1 MGRAGRM
8 TSGSRC
14 LGTTTTGVVIVSIVY
29 MRSLFSFGASKE
41 IPLAV
46 AGSGH
51 RPEMLR
57 RKTLANNSRLT
68 IAASALVTPLAV
80 YGLVTGTVLPF
91 VLTALALASG
101 LTTLALHQ
109 RRRYEQA
116 AAGQVYTL
124 LGLGLLLTL
133 ADGRASDLGMAVALL
148 GPVLASL
155 LGGSTL
161 RRHSWMMVVAVIILG
176 TIAAAIGVPGALMAS
191 NTLAFAAAATFLVG
205 VGLVIHTANRINTA
219 YEVYDKSQMTAYR
232 HLIEHVQDAVIR
244 FSSNGEVLLASR
256 SSEAL
261 FGCRRYELTG
271 SGLGARLHVADRPT
285 FLTAFADA
293 NQGGETRNIEVR
305 MRQDDA
311 HAAGSIPQFVWVE
324 IRLTPV
330 LDAETAGMR
339 HEVVALFR
347 DITARKDNEAAII
360 EAHRAAEEALS
371 AKSRFLTTMGHELRT
386 PLNAIVGFS
395 EMMTT
400 GIGGELSP
408 THSEYAGLIHQSG
421 KHLLEV
427 VRMLLD
433 MSRIEAGKFEL
444 QNEPFQFCDILE
456 PCFAMVDPMARERD
470 VRLMSTIEDNLPLL
484 HADERAC
491 RQILLNLVSNAIKF
505 SYPGSTVSVTMRRQG
520 QSLNLSVIDQG
531 VGMAPESLARVGEPF
546 FQAQSGLSRP
556 YEGTGLGLSIVKG
569 LVDLHDGTL
578 RAMSEIGAGTT
589 VTVLLPINGPAIKT
603 EETATITPFRREP
616 IAERNTS
623 WIDEKRKAQ

>member
-1 MGRAGRM
+1 
-8 TSGSRC
+8 
-14 LGTTTTGVVIVSIVY
+14 
-29 MRSLFSFGASKE
+29 MRSLFSYGASKE
-41 IPLAV
+41 MPLAI

-57 RKTLANNSRLT
+57 RKTLANNSR
-68 IAASALVTPLAV
+68 IAIIASALVMPLAI
-80 YGLVTGTVLPF
+80 YWLVTGTVLPF
-91 VLTALALASG
+91 VLAAAALASG
-101 LTTLALHQ
+101 LITLSLHQ
-109 RRRYEQA
+109 RHAFELA

-133 ADGRASDLGMAVALL
+133 ADGQIGDTGLAVALM
-148 GPVLASL
+148 GPVLAAL
-155 LGGSTL
+155 LGRAAL
-161 RRHSWMMVVAVIILG
+161 RRQSWLAVVVVVALGIL
-176 TIAAAIGVPGALMAS
+176 AAMLGVPGSQPTSGSM
-191 NTLAFAAAATFLVG
+191 TLAAAVTFLLGVG
-205 VGLVIHTANRINTA
+205 VVIHTANRINSA
-219 YEVYDKSQMTAYR
+219 YEVYDKAQVTAYR

-244 FSSNGEVLLASR
+244 FSSDGEVLLASR

-271 SGLGARLHVADRPT
+271 SGLGERMHVMDRPAY
-285 FLTAFADA
+285 LTAFADA
-293 NQGGETRNIEVR
+293 NQGGETRLIEVR
-305 MRQDDA
+305 MRQDDP
-311 HAAGSIPQFVWVE
+311 HASVSVPRFLWVE
-324 IRLTPV
+324 ISLSPV
-330 LDAETAGMR
+330 IDQHTAGLR

-347 DITARKDNEAAII
+347 DITERKDNEAAMLQ
-360 EAHRAAEEALS
+360 ARRAAEEASS
-371 AKSRFLTTMGHELRT
+371 AKSRFLATMGHELRT

-408 THSEYAGLIHQSG
+408 THQEYAGLIHQSG

-444 QNEPFQFCDILE
+444 QSEPFRPQDIVE
-456 PCFAMVDPMARERD
+456 PCFAMVETMAKDRE
-470 VRLMSTIEDNLPLL
+470 VRLISSIEDNLPLL

-505 SYPGSTVSVTMRRQG
+505 SYPGSTVSITMRRQG

-531 VGMAPESLARVGEPF
+531 VGMAPESLARIGEAF
-546 FQAQSGLSRP
+546 FQAQSGHSRP

-578 RAMSEIGAGTT
+578 RAMSEIGSGTT
-589 VTVLLPINGPAIKT
+589 VTVLLPLNGPAIKT
-603 EETATITPFRREP
+603 EETATITPFRRESA
-616 IAERNTS
+616 AERSTP
-623 WIDEKRKAQ
+623 WPDEKRRAQ